1 MQSLKINFVEMGVRV
16 NNNSNY
22 DNASALERFYKAT
35 IALANISV
43 SFRQDRNNQPIAK
56 ISAIFTN
63 KREEIVLMLN
73 QDILDY
79 IFSAIAGKWN
89 KDIIDI
95 DANKYDDFKMDAGYD
110 FQFEVFKNEIEA
122 GRILSFKADFVT
134 SKGDHYLCAE
144 SFSQLGKIKYCIKR
158 TEAVEQFLMD
168 KNLK

>member
-63 KREEIVLMLN
+63 KREDIVLMLN
-73 QDILDY
+73 QD
-79 IFSAIAGKWN
+79 
-89 KDIIDI
+89 
-95 DANKYDDFKMDAGYD
+95 M
-110 FQFEVFKNEIEA
+110 
-122 GRILSFKADFVT
+122 
-134 SKGDHYLCAE
+134 
-144 SFSQLGKIKYCIKR
+144 
-158 TEAVEQFLMD
+158 
-168 KNLK
+168 